1 MLLFSVYISY
11 RLLASAVSLALA
23 LAFAS
28 ALLLLFAP

>member
-23 LAFAS
+23 FAS

>member
-11 RLLASAVSLALA
+11 RLLASAVASAL
-23 LAFAS
+23 AS